1 MRLNELSTAL
11 LVLTKTHHFC
21 QVEANKSMNVFT
33 RNFGERMI
41 GGGNCRLLVGYPCV
55 AAVLQRSWSTTS
67 SRQLRS
73 LTTTMMIQI
82 DEKVKAALK
91 SGRPVVA
98 LESTIVAHG
107 MPYPENL
114 HLSQRVA
121 TILRDKGVEPATIG
135 TYVQ

>member
-1 MRLNELSTAL
+1 
-11 LVLTKTHHFC
+11 
-21 QVEANKSMNVFT
+21 
-33 RNFGERMI
+33 
-41 GGGNCRLLVGYPCV
+41 
-55 AAVLQRSWSTTS
+55 
-67 SRQLRS
+67 
-73 LTTTMMIQI
+73 MMIQI

-135 TYVQ
+135 TYVQQFAFASAHEWWKIECNPILFFNRSVSCYKL